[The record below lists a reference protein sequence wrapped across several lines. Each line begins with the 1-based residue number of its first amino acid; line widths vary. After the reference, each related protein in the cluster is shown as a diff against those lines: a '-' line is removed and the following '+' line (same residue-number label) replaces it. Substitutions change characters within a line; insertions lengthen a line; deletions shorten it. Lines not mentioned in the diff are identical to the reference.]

1 MPINHD
7 QRSNLGNLSGEIVE
21 LAVGV
26 GVGVGVSGPRWTLV
40 DGGRG
45 PRGPGIIYSVHCS
58 PRSTYLFNYLV

>member
-40 DGGRG
+40 DGEE
-45 PRGPGIIYSVHCS
+45 V
-58 PRSTYLFNYLV
+58 LV